1 MSLSP
6 AHLGGSSMVLSR
18 WSGPRPLLPRGDI
31 RSSDPWPL
39 PCCEV
44 ASLGV
49 QISLET
55 WPAFLGVCPATSW
68 LTGPFAGMSFLLLVA
83 LHYFWSFLSWTSFPA
98 TLPAPR
104 GGGGAP
110 THLCAGKQLCLGCL
124 PPLWG
129 CPGPSPLTGGGPRR
143 VLGSEDPWGGPRGLL
158 PFPSLRGSGLFAP
171 PPDRVWLPGPP
182 PPSCLLPDAWLG
194 YRATLV

>member
-104 GGGGAP
+104 GGGA
-110 THLCAGKQLCLGCL
+110 HLLICALANSSVWGVCL
-124 PPLWG
+124 PF
-129 CPGPSPLTGGGPRR
+129 GGVP
-143 VLGSEDPWGGPRGLL
+143 
-158 PFPSLRGSGLFAP
+158 AP
-171 PPDRVWLPGPP
+171 PPSLGEAHAGSWGPRT
-182 PPSCLLPDAWLG
+182 LG
-194 YRATLV
+194 VVRGGFYPFPL

>member
-104 GGGGAP
+104 GGGRTYSFVRWQTALSGVSASP
-110 THLCAGKQLCLGCL
+110 LGVSRPL
-124 PPLWG
+124 PPHWG
-129 CPGPSPLTGGGPRR
+129 RPTPGPGVRGPLGWSEGAFTLSLSKG
-143 VLGSEDPWGGPRGLL
+143 VGSVR
-158 PFPSLRGSGLFAP
+158 
-171 PPDRVWLPGPP
+171 PDPGPGLVAP
-182 PPSCLLPDAWLG
+182 PPSCLLPPA
-194 YRATLV
+194 